1 MTTYRVGEMG
11 ATVFDAHGTVVH
23 RLPPGTVV
31 VEGTL
36 DCRGSLAAQH
46 ADNLREQKRIHGYA
60 DKRLVP
66 AENKHVLSDRE
77 RACESNRESNGPA
90 S

>member
-46 ADNLREQKRIHGYA
+46 ADNLRAATARRGYD
-60 DKRLVP
+60 DKMLRP
-66 AENKHVLSDRE
+66 E
-77 RACESNRESNGPA
+77 RGPA

>member
-1 MTTYRVGEMG
+1 MTVYRVGQAG
-11 ATVFDAHGTVVH
+11 ATVFDADGAVVH

-36 DCRGSLAAQH
+36 DSAGSLAKQH
-46 ADNLREQKRIHGYA
+46 ADNLRAAARRRGYDDKMLRPEQ
-60 DKRLVP
+60 
-66 AENKHVLSDRE
+66 
-77 RACESNRESNGPA
+77 GPT

>member
-11 ATVFDAHGTVVH
+11 ATVFDEHGTVVH

-46 ADNLREQKRIHGYA
+46 ADNHSSKKRVRGYA
-60 DKRLVP
+60 DKRLDTYDD
-66 AENKHVLSDRE
+66 KHFRTAD
-77 RACESNRESNGPA
+77 
-90 S
+90 